1 MFDAALFAIIFS
13 GIWTLVGSVFLAIG
27 LGMRRHWQARE
38 ERLRGQ
44 ADATVLEVI
53 RHTHQSSGGSGTSW
67 NPLVEFDYEGRK
79 ISLEADEGV
88 SRKKYYEGQRVSVRY
103 DPDNPAAFRIE
114 GENAMRLLYRVF
126 IGVGAGCLAIA
137 AVSAVIILM
146 ANRLI
151 DGRTKAILDMR

>member
-88 SRKKYYEGQRVSVRY
+88 SRKKYYEGQRVRILY
-103 DPDNPAAFRIE
+103 DPDDPATFCIE
-114 GENAMRLLYRVF
+114 GESGTRVIHVIFTVVGMVCLLVALAAAAFGLLFNPEIRWLMKYRW
-126 IGVGAGCLAIA
+126 
-137 AVSAVIILM
+137 
-146 ANRLI
+146 
-151 DGRTKAILDMR
+151 TK